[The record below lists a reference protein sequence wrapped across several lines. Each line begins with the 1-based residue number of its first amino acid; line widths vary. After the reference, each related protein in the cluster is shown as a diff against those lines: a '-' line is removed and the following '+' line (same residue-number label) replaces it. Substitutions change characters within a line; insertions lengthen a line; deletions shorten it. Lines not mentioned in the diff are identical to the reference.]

1 MDLNLYLWYWKQ
13 PLYQLSL
20 NHCPSTQSLL
30 GAKQTL
36 KCQLGTGFEPHFGG
50 AWSNHCY
57 ILWANSFSISFCHHI
72 LPKSFVKR
80 RGVCAN
86 LSWVNLISRPGFID
100 WPNRFYFFCNLLH
113 WLNGNEFCSIESCLA
128 PNSANL
134 GREPWSSGYGRRL
147 VYRKS
152 WVRIP
157 ALHTG
162 WL

>member
-1 MDLNLYLWYWKQ
+1 MPIIGFEPLPLVLKATALPTEPQPLSKHTKFARSKTDIKMPIGHWIRTTFWRCLKQ
-13 PLYQLSL
+13 PLLHSSGKFIF
-20 NHCPSTQSLL
+20 N
-30 GAKQTL
+30 
-36 KCQLGTGFEPHFGG
+36 
-50 AWSNHCY
+50 
-57 ILWANSFSISFCHHI
+57 II

-113 WLNGNEFCSIESCLA
+113 RLNGNEFCSIESCLA

-134 GREPWSSGYGRRL
+134 GREPWSIGYGRRL